1 MKLKNLSN
9 TLFIRHTL
17 LLNKFRSNLKPLLE
31 KIGLLF
37 ASTGLS
43 PNFWTFFAFGLA
55 VIASLFF
62 ALNSFDIF
70 SSAVMIGSILLLISG
85 FFDIVDGSV
94 AKITKKSSKKGAFL
108 DSTFDKIS
116 EVIIFL
122 GLAVG
127 GIVNPT
133 LCLLGISLSL
143 MVSYTRSRAETL
155 GVNLSGIGFGE
166 RAERILIL
174 GVMGVIPFENSLY
187 YAVIIIIIISA
198 ITIIERISRTIKEIK
213 E

>member
-1 MKLKNLSN
+1 M
-9 TLFIRHTL
+9 
-17 LLNKFRSNLKPLLE
+17 LNKFRINLKPLLE

-43 PNFWTFFAFGLA
+43 ANFWTFFAFSLA
-55 VIASLFF
+55 IIASLFF
-62 ALNSFDIF
+62 TSNSYDIF
-70 SSAVMIGSILLLISG
+70 SNAIMIGSILLLISG

-94 AKITKKSSKKGAFL
+94 AKVTKKSSKKGAFL

-116 EVIIFL
+116 EIIIFM

-127 GIVNPT
+127 NIVDPI

-143 MVSYTRSRAETL
+143 MVSYTRSRAEAV
-155 GVNLSGIGFGE
+155 GVNLSGVGFGE

-174 GVMGVIPFENSLY
+174 GVMGILPFENSLH
-187 YAVIIIIIISA
+187 YAVIIIIALSV
-198 ITIIERISRTIKEIK
+198 ITIIERIFKTIKEIK